1 MMNQVPKVFLIED
14 DLVTTFL
21 IKTLMEKF
29 SFASEICTFA
39 NGADALDALHKSQNF
54 PDFLFLDLNMP
65 IMDGW
70 QFLEAMQNSPHLSN
84 IPTYILTSSIDPND
98 KSKSESFANVKGYLT
113 KPLVLK
119 DLEAIQTSYH
129 SKET

>member
-1 MMNQVPKVFLIED
+1 MMNQLPKVFLIED

-29 SFASEICTFA
+29 SFASEIYTYP
-39 NGADALDALHKSQNF
+39 NGADALDALQQSKIF
-54 PDFLFLDLNMP
+54 PDLLFLDLNMP

-70 QFLEAMQNSPHLSN
+70 QFLDAIQNSPLLSK

-98 KSKSESFANVKGYLT
+98 KSKSEAFPNVKGYLT

-119 DLEAIQTSYH
+119 DLEAIQTSQGF
-129 SKET
+129 